1 MLVMGKISI
10 LLTSEVFVIYFDF
23 FDPIIAG
30 NVWMKYSSPK
40 ADCSLANKYSE
51 SIVLRETGI

>member
-1 MLVMGKISI
+1 MGKISI

-23 FDPIIAG
+23 FDPMIAG